1 MSNITLV
8 DLSVHHRPVDVSDRI
23 AFGFTKMLRLAAD
36 TFFAKR
42 YGHRA
47 IVLETVAAVP
57 GMVGATLVHLKSLR
71 RMEDDKGWIRTLM
84 EEAENERMHLMTF
97 IEVAKPTLFE
107 RLVIL
112 GVQWV
117 FYLAFFALYL
127 ISAKTA
133 HRVVGYF
140 EEEAVISYTLYLNEI
155 DEGRSPN
162 LPAPAIAKHYWKLAD
177 DATLRDVVLVVRA
190 DEAHHRDVNHGFA
203 SELAGI
209 EPAANVAP
217 YPEHA
222 VELRVAA

>member
-1 MSNITLV
+1 MPT
-8 DLSVHHRPVDVSDRI
+8 HHRPQGFSDRF
-23 AFGFTKMLRLAAD
+23 AYGFTKALRLCAD

-57 GMVGATLVHLKSLR
+57 GMVGATINHLKCLR
-71 RMEDDKGWIRTLM
+71 RMCGDDGWIRTLM

-112 GVQWV
+112 AVQWI
-117 FYLAFFALYL
+117 FYVGFFLLYL
-127 ISAKTA
+127 VSAKTA

-140 EEEAVISYTLYLNEI
+140 EEEAVLSYTLYLKEI
-155 DEGRSPN
+155 DEGRSAN
-162 LPAPAIAKHYWKLAD
+162 VPAPEIARHYWQLPD
-177 DATLRDVVLVVRA
+177 DATLRDVVEVVRQ

-203 SELAGI
+203 DTLAGD
-209 EPAANVAP
+209 AAIDRAPVP
-217 YPEHA
+217 YPPHA
-222 VELRVAA
+222 TTLSTR